1 MIVNLLDEGGF
12 YGEGIVQVPPVEHF
26 LGLLAVDN
34 SYTFVVELWSSCSS
48 DHLKQISR
56 REIGVMVGFGIEVL
70 GSFDN
75 DESSREVDSPCKGRR
90 SYQYLDLIVNE

>member
-34 SYTFVVELWSSCSS
+34 SYTFVVELWSACSS
-48 DHLKQISR
+48 DHLEQISS

-75 DESSREVDSPCKGRR
+75 H
-90 SYQYLDLIVNE
+90 